1 MEAGVPETGVAHF
14 RILPDIN
21 IEKMKLLKPNWLS
34 HEGQPIFSLSL
45 HPDGSRLA
53 TGGQG
58 KDSGIVVIWN
68 MAPVISA
75 KAEKDLSVPKMLCE
89 LTNHLGCVNCVRWSI
104 DGKLLASGGDDAII
118 MLWQLR
124 YKGTT
129 APAFGSDKPIHEQWG
144 CGHMLRGHNGDVLDM
159 CWSHDQRY
167 LASASVDNTIIIWNA
182 RKFPEKLSTLSGH
195 TGLVKGITWDPVGKY
210 LASQCDD
217 KTLRVWRTSDWK
229 EEASITSPFQKCGGT
244 THVLRLSWSPDGRFI
259 VSAHSLNN
267 DGPTAHI
274 IDRNNW
280 KTGMDFVGHRKAIEV
295 VCFNPHLFTKGE
307 EVNHGCI
314 AVGSRDRSLSIWLTS
329 LKRPL
334 VVVHE
339 LFKDSILDLAW
350 SKDGYTLMAC
360 SLDSSCAYVSLS
372 DKELGTSLDKHAIDN
387 LFIELYG
394 TKRFSNGKQE
404 DEPLDLLVE
413 DPAMLDLHQKLLEPS
428 DTQTESDNKTETY
441 STPLKVQFPTDNV
454 PTIEKQVE
462 IRTKDGR
469 RRITPVML
477 TSQPSLSPIH
487 GSPFMSSKLL
497 TTPTKSINSPSKT
510 TPNRELSML
519 SAVMT
524 HEAMD
529 CENKGSATDK
539 EVIGNVKSPPARPIS
554 FAPLSPDRKEVG
566 SKNLDKGESKSQSR
580 SDLKSRSLSTAKAIL
595 SGQKRV
601 IDEDSSSYPPKS
613 KRPKR
618 SKAIEDSEPTSKH
631 ATPQKSTVSRH
642 LSQHHPRPLIP
653 VPQLESSLTTQLPS
667 LLLDSPVENIEVTN
681 LPSGCC
687 VTCRRGE
694 ELCWSVSLSSPV
706 LLLSANH
713 TITCVACEDCTAA
726 FLSTRTG

>member
-1 MEAGVPETGVAHF
+1 
-14 RILPDIN
+14 
-21 IEKMKLLKPNWLS
+21 
-34 HEGQPIFSLSL
+34 
-45 HPDGSRLA
+45 
-53 TGGQG
+53 
-58 KDSGIVVIWN
+58 
-68 MAPVISA
+68 
-75 KAEKDLSVPKMLCE
+75 
-89 LTNHLGCVNCVRWSI
+89 
-104 DGKLLASGGDDAII
+104 
-118 MLWQLR
+118 
-124 YKGTT
+124 
-129 APAFGSDKPIHEQWG
+129 
-144 CGHMLRGHNGDVLDM
+144 
-159 CWSHDQRY
+159 
-167 LASASVDNTIIIWNA
+167 
-182 RKFPEKLSTLSGH
+182 
-195 TGLVKGITWDPVGKY
+195 
-210 LASQCDD
+210 
-217 KTLRVWRTSDWK
+217 
-229 EEASITSPFQKCGGT
+229 
-244 THVLRLSWSPDGRFI
+244 
-259 VSAHSLNN
+259 
-267 DGPTAHI
+267 
-274 IDRNNW
+274 
-280 KTGMDFVGHRKAIEV
+280 MDFVGHRKAIEV

-372 DKELGTSLDKHAIDN
+372 DTELGTSLDKHAIDN

-404 DEPLDLLVE
+404 DEPLNLLVE
-413 DPAMLDLHQKLLEPS
+413 DPAMLDMHQKLLEPR
-428 DTQTESDNKTETY
+428 DTQTESDNKTATY
-441 STPLKVQFPTDNV
+441 STPLKVQFPTDDV

-524 HEAMD
+524 HQAMD

-554 FAPLSPDRKEVG
+554 FAPLSPDRKE
-566 SKNLDKGESKSQSR
+566 NLDKGERKSQSQ
-580 SDLKSRSLSTAKAIL
+580 SDLKSRSLSAAKAIL

-601 IDEDSSSYPPKS
+601 IDEDSSSCPPKS

-618 SKAIEDSEPTSKH
+618 SKVLEDS
-631 ATPQKSTVSRH
+631 
-642 LSQHHPRPLIP
+642 
-653 VPQLESSLTTQLPS
+653 
-667 LLLDSPVENIEVTN
+667 
-681 LPSGCC
+681 
-687 VTCRRGE
+687 
-694 ELCWSVSLSSPV
+694 V
-706 LLLSANH
+706 LHINYFKPY
-713 TITCVACEDCTAA
+713 
-726 FLSTRTG
+726 FLA